1 MIEGW
6 GEGGEE
12 EGSKGLECVLR
23 EEEVRDGRIDSPIMS
38 ESSDPCHSAEA
49 PTRMASRIARAIT
62 PIAQSNT
69 VMRGHIESWRGNGGL
84 AGRSRE

>member
-1 MIEGW
+1 MCVKRGRGDGW
-6 GEGGEE
+6 
-12 EGSKGLECVLR
+12 
-23 EEEVRDGRIDSPIMS
+23 RIDSPIMS

-69 VMRGHIESWRGNGGL
+69 VMRGHIESWRESVGGEKQ
-84 AGRSRE
+84 GMRIFTHQDQR